1 MLNKTMVV
9 NDNELLT
16 MIAEMMIKSAN
27 FAQETIKAND
37 GLEAIQYFDEL
48 INQASNPNSSAPEF
62 LFLDLHMPNM
72 DGWEFLEAFSEKY
85 SKHFPDLKIAIMSAS
100 VEMKEKQML
109 RKYPMVV
116 EIIDTPINEEVL
128 NNIKIKNFPLKEK
141 AA

>member
-1 MLNKTMVV
+1 MLNKTMIV
-9 NDNELLT
+9 NDNELLL
-16 MIAEMMIKSAN
+16 MIAEMMVKSAN
-27 FAQETIKAND
+27 FARETIKAND

-48 INQASNPNSSAPEF
+48 INQESDPNSAAPEF

-72 DGWEFLEAFSEKY
+72 DGWEFLEVFSEKY
-85 SKHFPDLKIAIMSAS
+85 SRYFPNLKIAIMSAS

-116 EIIDTPINEEVL
+116 DIIDTPINEEVL
-128 NNIKIKNFPLKEK
+128 NLIKTQNFPDKMK